1 MKFSID
7 NKTLIESLNV
17 LIKAVS
23 SKTTIEVLKGIYV
36 EAKNDEII
44 FKTYNLEL
52 AITINLDAIV
62 HEEGSF
68 VVEAKLLNDII
79 RKLPSD
85 VTTFTKNGDTL
96 NLKCLNS
103 DYNLNIYNEEEFPK
117 LPEVTS
123 DQSIKIN
130 QALFSNM
137 IRHTN
142 FAVSKDESKIAL
154 TGSLIDINKDE
165 LTMVSID
172 GYSIAKKV
180 SSIES
185 DKKIN
190 VIVPGKTLSE
200 IEKIIAT
207 NFTDDLEIIV
217 KHNYIAFIINNIKI
231 VSKVIEGP
239 YIDYE
244 KVVPKEFET
253 TIVINRKELL
263 EAVDRAALLA
273 NSSRTYVMIM
283 EFDNNNL
290 TISTNSQLG
299 KSKDEITVKN
309 NRKLK
314 IGLNPNYLLKG
325 LKVIEDDNI
334 VLSIDSNVKPFLVK
348 PELDDTYEYYIVP
361 VRVR

>member
-36 EAKNDEII
+36 EAKNGEII

-52 AITINLDAIV
+52 AITINVEAIV

-79 RKLPSD
+79 RKLSND
-85 VTTFTKNGDTL
+85 ITTFTKSGDTL
-96 NLKCLNS
+96 NLQCAAS
-103 DYNLNIYNEEEFPK
+103 EYNLNVYDEEEFPK
-117 LPEVTS
+117 LPEVDS
-123 DQSIKIN
+123 NESISIN
-130 QALFSNM
+130 QALFANM

-154 TGSLIDINKDE
+154 TGSLIDIKDNN

-180 SSIES
+180 ASIES
-185 DKKIN
+185 SKNIN

-207 NFTDDLEIIV
+207 NFTDDLDIIV

-239 YIDYE
+239 YIEYE

-253 TIVINRKELL
+253 NIVIDKKELL

-299 KSKDEITVKN
+299 KSKDEISIKN
-309 NRKLK
+309 SRKFK

-325 LKVIEDDNI
+325 LKVIEDEN
-334 VLSIDSNVKPFLVK
+334 VSISIESNVKPFLIK
-348 PELDDTYEYYIVP
+348 PELDDNYKYYIVP